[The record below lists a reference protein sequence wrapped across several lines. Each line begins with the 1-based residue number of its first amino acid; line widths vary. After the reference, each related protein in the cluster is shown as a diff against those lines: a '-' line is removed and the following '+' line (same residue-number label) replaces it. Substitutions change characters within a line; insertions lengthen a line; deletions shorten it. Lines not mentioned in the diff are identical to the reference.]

1 MEDSMKIPHHI
12 ESHVSHN
19 LDDDKVTVVIA
30 TYNRSLYLLDALA
43 SVFAQT
49 FQNFE
54 VVIVDD
60 GSTDNTTVV
69 LEPHLNRLRYVKQPH
84 GGEASAR
91 NRGIREARTRY
102 VAFLDS
108 DDLWEPQ
115 FLETVIGHLN
125 KHPEIAMISTGCRVF
140 PGGNR
145 RPCLS
150 SAIVHGYCYP
160 LLYARNVVTASAVV
174 VKRSCFEQIGCFD
187 ETLDQATDYDMWL
200 RIAKIHQIAILNEPL
215 CRWRAHAGNASRSEV
230 RHRECALRVVSTHS
244 DHPSLT
250 EKLRH
255 SRRSRLLTSLGRAY
269 LNAGDLDQA
278 SRCFSE
284 SVTLTPYR
292 FRSWQYLVLAW
303 VRRTWFPYKRSPHI
317 GHRNSS

>member
-1 MEDSMKIPHHI
+1 MTPQHI
-12 ESHVSHN
+12 ESCISRN
-19 LDDDKVTVVIA
+19 RDDCEVTVVIP
-30 TYNRSLYLLDALA
+30 TYNRSLLLLEALA
-43 SVFAQT
+43 SVFSQT

-60 GSTDNTTVV
+60 GSTDDTASV
-69 LEPHLNRLRYVKQPH
+69 LKPHASQLHYVKLPH

-115 FLETVIGHLN
+115 FLESVIGHLN
-125 KHPEIAMISTGCRVF
+125 KHPEIALVSTVCQVF
-140 PGGNR
+140 PGGMR
-145 RPCLS
+145 RPRLS
-150 SAIVHGYCYP
+150 SPIVHGHCYP
-160 LLYARNVVTASAVV
+160 LLYARNLVTASAVV
-174 VKRSCFEQIGCFD
+174 VKRSCFEQIGFFN

-200 RIAKIHQIAILNEPL
+200 RIAKIYQIAILNEPL
-215 CRWRAHAGNASRSEV
+215 CRWRAHTGNASRSEV
-230 RHRECALRVVSTHS
+230 RHRECALQVVSAHS
-244 DHPSLT
+244 NHPSLT
-250 EKLRH
+250 EKLRR

-269 LNAGDLDQA
+269 LKAGDLDNA

-284 SVTLTPYR
+284 SVTQTPYR

-303 VRRTWFPYKRSPHI
+303 IRRTWFPYKRSPHI